1 MTNQSNAL
9 LLKTERL
16 YLRELKPSDRDD
28 LAAVLC
34 DPLSMVYYPAPF
46 TRQQVEDWITWNIE
60 NYKKYRHGLWA
71 VMLKENNVFLG
82 DCGITMQD
90 IDGELLPEL
99 GYHINRKYCGNGYAT
114 EAATVCMKYAFDT
127 LDYQSLFTYTKH
139 DNIPSRRVAEKIGMT
154 FVKHFDKN
162 VHGTL
167 VHEVAYR
174 IDRRSVS

>member
-1 MTNQSNAL
+1 MTNQSNVVL
-9 LLKTERL
+9 LETERL
-16 YLRELKPSDRDD
+16 YLRELIPSDRDD

-46 TRQQVEDWITWNIE
+46 TLRQVEDWIDWNIE
-60 NYKKYRHGLWA
+60 NYQKYHHGLWA
-71 VMLKENNVFLG
+71 VILKEDNVFIG

-114 EAATVCMKYAFDT
+114 EAAAACMKYAFNT

-154 FVKHFDKN
+154 FFKDFEKTVQ
-162 VHGTL
+162 GTL
-167 VHEVAYR
+167 VHEAAFR
-174 IDRRSVS
+174 ID